1 MIKTICFFSFSGLVL
16 AAAAPPP
23 VAKILPA
30 RTVVVG
36 ERSVIQVDVAPLQD
50 TLIVLPVNER
60 IRHVFNGD
68 AADWSVEQ
76 PTSAASRYLSV
87 KVKTDDPVTTTI
99 SVVSDHDKSYTFR
112 LVRNAEQGD
121 SKLFV
126 DPDSQLA
133 ADIAAPSEWVPRSE
147 LEKARASSELA
158 AKEAEQQAAAAK
170 ARAETDAE
178 AFRASYPAQLHFDY
192 RFDQKKADKFG
203 VEAIWRDSRFTYIRA
218 DTQEAPSFY
227 EVKDGKPSLVQW
239 SLKDGVYTV
248 EKVIADGYLAI
259 GKERLLIHREGA

>member
-1 MIKTICFFSFSGLVL
+1 LTRIGLFSIAAL
-16 AAAAPPP
+16 ASAAAPQPP

-36 ERSVIQVDVAPLQD
+36 ERSVISVDVAPLQD
-50 TLIVLPVNER
+50 TLIVLPANER
-60 IRHVFNGD
+60 IRHIFNGD
-68 AADWSVEQ
+68 AADWLVEQ
-76 PTSAASRYLSV
+76 PAGTASRYLSV
-87 KVKTDDPVTTTI
+87 KVKTDDSVTTTI

-112 LVRNAEQGD
+112 LVRNVAQGD
-121 SKLFV
+121 SKLFI

-133 ADIAAPSEWVPRSE
+133 ADIAAPSEWVPREE
-147 LEKARASSELA
+147 LEKEKAASEFA
-158 AKEAEQQAAAAK
+158 TREAGQTAAAAK
-170 ARAETDAE
+170 AKADTEVE

-192 RFDQKKADKFG
+192 RFDQKKADKLG
-203 VEAIWRDSRFTYIRA
+203 VEAIWRDARFTYIRA

-248 EKVIADGYLAI
+248 EKVIVEGYLAI